1 MLSSTKLVG
10 SSPRL
15 GRVENDFYAT
25 APKDTKN
32 FLYQLLQDGV
42 CQPNE
47 ISKILEP
54 AAGAGHIIDVLKE
67 FYPDAYIHGSDIS
80 SKRSDI
86 IGETNFLTS
95 EFDNF
100 DLVITNPPFS
110 LAKEFI
116 DRAFLISDRYIIMF
130 ARLVFLEGTARQK
143 WFKSLPLKYVYVY
156 SYRATP
162 YRNGE
167 ATDSNGKKWANTVA
181 YAWYVF
187 DKSYFGE
194 PKIRWIGK

>member
-1 MLSSTKLVG
+1 MLSSSKLVG
-10 SSPRL
+10 SSPEL

-25 APKDTKN
+25 APIDTRN
-32 FLYQLLQDGV
+32 FLNQLSSDYE
-42 CQPNE
+42 C
-47 ISKILEP
+47 SKEKVLTILEP

-67 FYPDAYIHGSDIS
+67 FYPDAYIHGSDIIS
-80 SKRSDI
+80 RRSDI

-116 DRAFLISDRYIIMF
+116 DKSFLISNRYVIMF
-130 ARLVFLEGTARQK
+130 ARLVFLEGTTRQK

-167 ATDSNGKKWANTVA
+167 KFDSNGKKWANTVA

-187 DKSYFGE
+187 DKTYFGE